1 MSSLSRIALLAALA
15 AVVGCDDASDGDKSD
30 TAADAGS
37 TEPDGGDVED
47 DGEDSGE
54 GESDGDDGSTELE
67 APTYSQGSCPTF
79 VDGPNEGFVHA
90 HGSHDLTLILPP
102 EPAGAP
108 VLYAWHWLGGS
119 ARQIVN
125 AMELES
131 LAERE
136 GVIVVAPDSAG
147 SPYEWEFISSPVDN
161 PDLALFVDSLACLS
175 EQYEVDLSRVWT
187 TGMSAGGL
195 WTTYLTMHESRWL
208 AASAPLSG
216 GTFPGSYSTPE
227 ATLPVMVTWGGP
239 DDTYGSDVNFEET
252 SLDFS
257 GRLQEDGHF
266 VVECVHTR
274 GHTLPPDAT
283 ELVWSFLSVHA
294 KDQPSPWADGLPE
307 ALPDWCRLP

>member
-1 MSSLSRIALLAALA
+1 MSAHSRA
-15 AVVGCDDASDGDKSD
+15 AVLAVAVLLGACSDSSEDNKAD
-30 TAADAGS
+30 TAAPAGS
-37 TEPDGGDVED
+37 DG
-47 DGEDSGE
+47 S
-54 GESDGDDGSTELE
+54 DGSTDGADGDGADGGEGNGGDGSSDLE
-67 APTYSQGSCPTF
+67 APSYSQGSCPTF
-79 VDGPNEGFVHA
+79 ADGVNEGFVHA

-125 AMELES
+125 AMELEA

-147 SPYEWEFISSPVDN
+147 SPYEWEFVSSPVDN

-175 EQYEVDLSRVWT
+175 EQYEVDLSRIWT

-227 ATLPVMVTWGGP
+227 STLPVMVTWGGP

-257 GRLQEDGHF
+257 GRLQDDGHF
-266 VVECVHTR
+266 VVECVHSR

-294 KDQPSPWADGLPE
+294 KGQPSPWAGGLPDS
-307 ALPDWCRLP
+307 LPDWCRLP